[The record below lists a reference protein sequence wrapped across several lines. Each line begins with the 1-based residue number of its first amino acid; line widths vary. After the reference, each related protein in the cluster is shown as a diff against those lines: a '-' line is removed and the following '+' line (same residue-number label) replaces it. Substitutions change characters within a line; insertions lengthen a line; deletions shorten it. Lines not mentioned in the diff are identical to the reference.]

1 MMREPPAG
9 AAEAMTAEPTAQ
21 AADMSGAQ
29 RPTEVRAGTQMSAA
43 HPATEV
49 ATTHPAQV
57 SPAHSAAEMT
67 TATATAT
74 TTATAA
80 ARPCVGCDASA
91 PTAIATATIAILCN
105 ANILMTFPFV
115 RMISTLIASA
125 VRSRV
130 AERRRRKRPIDHPA
144 RRLLD
149 LVTAFARLRRSGPK
163 LLGLT
168 TQKPNTH
175 GNTA

>member
-1 MMREPPAG
+1 MMRESPAG
-9 AAEAMTAEPTAQ
+9 TAEAMTAEPAAQ
-21 AADMSGAQ
+21 AAEMSSAQ
-29 RPTEVRAGTQMSAA
+29 RPTEVRAGTQTSAA

-91 PTAIATATIAILCN
+91 SHGYRHGN
-105 ANILMTFPFV
+105 HRDFV
-115 RMISTLIASA
+115 QREYPHDISF
-125 VRSRV
+125 RS
-130 AERRRRKRPIDHPA
+130 DDFDSH
-144 RRLLD
+144 RL
-149 LVTAFARLRRSGPK
+149 SGP
-163 LLGLT
+163 LPRGGAT
-168 TQKPNTH
+168 PTQETYRSSRPTF
-175 GNTA
+175 A